1 MKKDYHPLRKKW
13 YLVDSD
19 IRVHLFVFIALF
31 TSVFAYYF
39 YSSMTDNDC
48 ETFDSESCE
57 TKDNR
62 EIEEL

>member
-1 MKKDYHPLRKKW
+1 MKKDDFPLRKKW

-19 IRVHLFVFIALF
+19 IRVHLFLFIALF

-48 ETFDSESCE
+48 ETFDSGSCK
-57 TKDNR
+57 TTDN
-62 EIEEL
+62 IEEL